1 MDDQYRAPYEIH
13 VSTHP
18 RSSIIVG
25 TTNTTD
31 GFLRDITGNRRFWP
45 VNVSGKGHKKPW
57 DINEDEIKQL
67 WAEAITYYKQGEPL
81 FLEKDIECLAKENQR
96 LAMESDPRQGLI
108 DNYLTLSGKTEI
120 CLLELWCDCLGKDR
134 SDMKRRD
141 AFELE
146 AILNQIGGWSVY
158 NGNTT

>member
-1 MDDQYRAPYEIH
+1 
-13 VSTHP
+13 
-18 RSSIIVG
+18 
-25 TTNTTD
+25 
-31 GFLRDITGNRRFWP
+31 
-45 VNVSGKGHKKPW
+45 
-57 DINEDEIKQL
+57 
-67 WAEAITYYKQGEPL
+67 
-81 FLEKDIECLAKENQR
+81 
-96 LAMESDPRQGLI
+96 MESDPRQGLI

-158 NGNTT
+158 NGNTTGKKDFLTMEYKNFC